1 MSNKQKQ
8 EIMSVKN
15 LTSTIEKNGSTTT
28 FTKTFESKTPKGLK
42 VVIEVFRSVIN
53 VTSEPCKT
61 KTYFGLSYNGQSL
74 GHYRMDRESLN
85 YYLNF
90 VDKWS
95 DKL

>member
-28 FTKTFESKTPKGLK
+28 FTKTFESKTPNGLDI
-42 VVIEVFRSVIN
+42 VIEVFRSVIN
-53 VTSEPCKT
+53 VTSEPHKT
-61 KTYFGLSYNGQSL
+61 KTYFGLSYNGQSI
-74 GHYRMDRESLN
+74 GHYKMDREALK

-95 DKL
+95 HKL